1 MPIPPDA
8 TPPQPPHGEPSFD
21 GPNGPAPRPENPAL
35 RRTVVR
41 PAGMIPD
48 PVDGAFIATR
58 LTTLVHELTTLI
70 DASMRVIGLAR
81 RSLHANDPEVR
92 SENHR
97 DVCPHQLERQLETV
111 DVAMHQMAEL
121 VRSSMIGLAEGGMAG
136 VRMGFGSSSSLSE
149 AIRHAVEVMTPL
161 ADEHCVRLG
170 TQVAGELSEIAAGP
184 MYAVIINGVRNSI
197 ESIHRAGNKFPGG
210 TVVVRAWTESGKT
223 GKCVMVTIEDD
234 GEGLADGHERSARSG
249 RPSKRSNPSRAND
262 AVFRLGF
269 STKPGGSGIGLSLC
283 RDVIEQLG
291 GTIELLARARDPK
304 SGRGGAVLSI
314 CYPVPD
320 AGRLF

>member
-1 MPIPPDA
+1 MDLPPDS
-8 TPPQPPHGEPSFD
+8 TPPHPPHGDHSFEGRNEPRQ
-21 GPNGPAPRPENPAL
+21 RPENPAL

-58 LTTLVHELTTLI
+58 LTTLAHELTTLI
-70 DASMRVIGLAR
+70 DASMRVISLAR
-81 RSLHANDPEVR
+81 RSLHPNEAEGGREKD
-92 SENHR
+92 R
-97 DVCPHQLERQLETV
+97 DVCPYQLERQLETV

-136 VRMGFGSSSSLSE
+136 VRMGFGASSSLSE
-149 AIRHAVEVMTPL
+149 AIRHAVEVMTPF
-161 ADEHCVRLG
+161 AEEHCVRLG
-170 TQVAGELSEIAAGP
+170 TQVGGELSEIAAGP
-184 MYAVIINGVRNSI
+184 IYAVIVNGVRNAV

-223 GKCVMVTIEDD
+223 GKCVMITIEDD
-234 GEGLADGHERSARSG
+234 GEGLAGGERSARSG
-249 RPSKRSNPSRAND
+249 RQSKRTNPSRAND
-262 AVFRLGF
+262 SVFRLGF

-304 SGRGGAVLSI
+304 TGRGGAVLSI